1 MINFNA
7 FTPSRFSCNPVIREC
22 LWMKTQIEKKNKFTY
37 FWYMKFTFNLS
48 AKCDGKHHIF

>member
-48 AKCDGKHHIF
+48 AKCNGKHHIF